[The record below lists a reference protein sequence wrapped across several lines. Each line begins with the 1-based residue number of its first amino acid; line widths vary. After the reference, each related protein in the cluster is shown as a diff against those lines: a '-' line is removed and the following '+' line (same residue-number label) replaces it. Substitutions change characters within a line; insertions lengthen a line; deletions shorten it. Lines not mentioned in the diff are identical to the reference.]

1 VSPVL
6 KVLQSNF
13 LAEQVLHY
21 LQTER
26 REKKPLLQQLSEMYR
41 LTRYYRYLPYQY
53 LKHELY
59 LRSCTDDIY
68 DFMPQVL
75 LQRYIQRVNP
85 KEAVQKVK
93 NKSLFTEIMRRA
105 GIASIPVLVSISR
118 DHTIRDPS
126 GIKLSFEEF
135 VRTLR
140 ASNQQSV
147 FIKPTWGVD
156 GLGAFIASIEEDRF
170 VIQGN
175 KVETQG
181 FFDALFL
188 KNGFDDYLVQPV
200 IRQHDLLDRM
210 NPTSVNTVRI
220 STLVLDGEVFINGA
234 VLRIGSGETCTDN
247 WSRGGFMT
255 KVDLETGELGAT
267 AKTKPPKYGRR
278 VVREHPKTGFH
289 FEGARLPFWTEAKAL
304 VSTAARVVLPL
315 KHVGWDV
322 VFTKSGPLIM
332 EGNHPSGV
340 FFLQEGIRGCGKT
353 PLGQQ
358 IIQQI
363 RKTKG
368 PSAPLQR

>member
-1 VSPVL
+1 MSPVL

-41 LTRYYRYLPYQY
+41 LARYYRYLPYQY
-53 LKHELY
+53 LKHQLY

-93 NKSLFTEIMRRA
+93 NKSLFTEIMGRA

-140 ASNQQSV
+140 TSNQQSV
-147 FIKPTWGVD
+147 FIKPTRGVD
-156 GLGAFIASIEEDRF
+156 GLGAFIASIEEDRL

-181 FFDALFL
+181 FFDAC
-188 KNGFDDYLVQPV
+188 
-200 IRQHDLLDRM
+200 
-210 NPTSVNTVRI
+210 S
-220 STLVLDGEVFINGA
+220 
-234 VLRIGSGETCTDN
+234 
-247 WSRGGFMT
+247 
-255 KVDLETGELGAT
+255 
-267 AKTKPPKYGRR
+267 
-278 VVREHPKTGFH
+278 
-289 FEGARLPFWTEAKAL
+289 
-304 VSTAARVVLPL
+304 
-315 KHVGWDV
+315 
-322 VFTKSGPLIM
+322 
-332 EGNHPSGV
+332 
-340 FFLQEGIRGCGKT
+340 
-353 PLGQQ
+353 
-358 IIQQI
+358 
-363 RKTKG
+363 
-368 PSAPLQR
+368 